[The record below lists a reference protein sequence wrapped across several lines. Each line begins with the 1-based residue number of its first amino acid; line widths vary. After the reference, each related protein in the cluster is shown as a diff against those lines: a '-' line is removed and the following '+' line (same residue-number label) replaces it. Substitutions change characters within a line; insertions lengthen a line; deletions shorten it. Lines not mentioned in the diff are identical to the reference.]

1 MKKYYLTPDIR
12 IQAIDAGDF
21 METVSIPIYDNNNP
35 KTPEGI
41 EITTGT
47 EVLGNGTS
55 IWDMEEED

>member
-1 MKKYYLTPDIR
+1 MKKFYLTPDIR

-21 METVSIPIYDNNNP
+21 METISIYYKDDP
-35 KTPEGI
+35 KTPEGV

-55 IWDMEEED
+55 IWDIEEEE

>member
-21 METVSIPIYDNNNP
+21 METISIYDSNNP
-35 KTPEGI
+35 KTPADV

-47 EVLGNGTS
+47 EILGNGTS
-55 IWDMEEED
+55 IWDIEEEE

>member
-21 METVSIPIYDNNNP
+21 METVSIPIFDNNNTQ
-35 KTPEGI
+35 TPEGV
-41 EITTGT
+41 EITTGS

-55 IWDMEEED
+55 IWDMEEE